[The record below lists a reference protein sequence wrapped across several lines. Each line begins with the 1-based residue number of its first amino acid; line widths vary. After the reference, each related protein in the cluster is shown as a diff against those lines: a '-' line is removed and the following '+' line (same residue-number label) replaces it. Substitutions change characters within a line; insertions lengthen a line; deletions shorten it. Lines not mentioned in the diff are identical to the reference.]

1 MTIFILFLLS
11 LIGVLIGKPYIKK
24 YGKDDWMNGLQ
35 SLQLVTCL
43 IMLLHLFINDGIG
56 NQARELCYIEH
67 KVLCVLVFV
76 SILSAIFLSDNDKK
90 N

>member
-35 SLQLVTCL
+35 SLQLVVCL
-43 IMLLHLFINDGIG
+43 IMLLHLFINDEIG
-56 NQARELCYIEH
+56 SQARELCYIEH

>member
-24 YGKDDWMNGLQ
+24 YGKDDWMKGLQ
-35 SLQLVTCL
+35 SLQLVVCL
-43 IMLLHLFINDGIG
+43 IMLLHIFLNDEIG

-67 KVLCVLVFV
+67 KVLWASIFV
-76 SILSAIFLSDNDKK
+76 SIISAIFLSDNDKK
-90 N
+90 D

>member
-1 MTIFILFLLS
+1 MIIFILFLLS

-56 NQARELCYIEH
+56 SQARELCHIEH

-76 SILSAIFLSDNDKK
+76 SILSTIFLSDNDKK

>member
-11 LIGVLIGKPYIKK
+11 LIGVLIGKSYIKK

-35 SLQLVTCL
+35 SLQLVVCL

-67 KVLCVLVFV
+67 KVLCVLIFV
-76 SILSAIFLSDNDKK
+76 SVLTAIFLSDNDKK

>member
-35 SLQLVTCL
+35 SLQLVTCF
-43 IMLLHLFINDGIG
+43 IMLLHIFFNDEIG
-56 NQARELCYIEH
+56 HQARELCHIEH
-67 KVLCVLVFV
+67 NVLCVLIFVDVISVF
-76 SILSAIFLSDNDKK
+76 FLSDNNKK

>member
-24 YGKDDWMNGLQ
+24 YGIDDWMNGLQ
-35 SLQLVTCL
+35 SLQLVACF
-43 IMLLHLFINDGIG
+43 IMLLHISLNDEIG

-90 N
+90 D

>member
-35 SLQLVTCL
+35 SLQMVTCL
-43 IMLLHLFINDGIG
+43 IMLLHIFINDGIG
-56 NQARELCYIEH
+56 SQARELCYIEH
-67 KVLCVLVFV
+67 KVLCVLIFV
-76 SILSAIFLSDNDKK
+76 SILSCVFLFDNDKK

>member
-1 MTIFILFLLS
+1 MIIFILFLLS

-43 IMLLHLFINDGIG
+43 IMLWHLFINDGIG
-56 NQARELCYIEH
+56 SQARELCHIEH

>member
-24 YGKDDWMNGLQ
+24 YGIDDWMNGLQ
-35 SLQLVTCL
+35 SLQLVVCF

-56 NQARELCYIEH
+56 HQARELCYIEH

>member
-11 LIGVLIGKPYIKK
+11 FIGVLIGKRYIKK
-24 YGKDDWMNGLQ
+24 YGKDDWMTGIQ
-35 SLQLVTCL
+35 SLQLATCL
-43 IMLLHLFINDGIG
+43 IMLLHIFINDEIG

-76 SILSAIFLSDNDKK
+76 SILSCVSLSDNDK
-90 N
+90 

>member
-1 MTIFILFLLS
+1 MTIFILFSLS

-24 YGKDDWMNGLQ
+24 YGIDDWMNGLQ
-35 SLQLVTCL
+35 SLQLVACL
-43 IMLLHLFINDGIG
+43 IMLLHISFNDEIG
-56 NQARELCYIEH
+56 HQARELCNIEH